1 MDLSTALSIP
11 QVLDQD
17 EKANLLEKV
26 KVASSLIN
34 LKAET
39 GKSIQY
45 EFSTKSDGNVFVF
58 LLYITILIF

>member
-1 MDLSTALSIP
+1 MDLSAALPIP

-39 GKSIQY
+39 GKLIQY
-45 EFSTKSDGNVFVF
+45 EFCTKFDGHVFF
-58 LLYITILIF
+58 LFYITILIF